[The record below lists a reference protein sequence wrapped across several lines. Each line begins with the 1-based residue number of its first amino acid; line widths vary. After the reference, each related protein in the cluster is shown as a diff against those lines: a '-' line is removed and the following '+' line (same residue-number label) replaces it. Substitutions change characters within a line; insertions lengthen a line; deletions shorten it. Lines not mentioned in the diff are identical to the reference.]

1 MRGTATRA
9 FDNGVRQPLGG
20 RASLA
25 GLLAVGTRA
34 SLAGLSAVGGM
45 VLVTSGVLA
54 ACGGS
59 PPALTPSG
67 SRGNAGIEGGA
78 AEGGADDLLPSLDV
92 LAARGPNDAPLMREL
107 LRVEHAAPRSA
118 DVRADR
124 DLCLR
129 AVFAASGPARAWFA
143 DASGEVRG
151 EVTSSAGAGN
161 ASGAPGAGASGTGGL
176 GTGASGA
183 GGLGTAPP
191 RGPACVKMG
200 ESIHLVVTSG
210 EQRDAGSDAMLAGL
224 DARAGRFD
232 ARAVIF
238 AAP

>member
-9 FDNGVRQPLGG
+9 VDNGVRQPLGG

-25 GLLAVGTRA
+25 GLLAVGTRS
-34 SLAGLSAVGGM
+34 SLAGLLAVGGM

-107 LRVEHAAPRSA
+107 LRVERAAPRSA

-161 ASGAPGAGASGTGGL
+161 ASGAPSA
-176 GTGASGA
+176 GASGA

-210 EQRDAGSDAMLAGL
+210 EQRDAGSDAMPAGL
-224 DARAGRFD
+224 DARAGCFD